1 MEHVLADLT
10 HSTVTNL
17 PAGRINNADACL
29 LLLRELG
36 GSATTGQL
44 RAGLRAWR
52 PNLEFNYLFNTCDT
66 GGYGFV
72 GRDFLSTTNKVYHQG
87 SNFSLGHVTHRRTY
101 WYRFGRGKYIITA
114 EGIRRLRELG
124 LELLF
129 KE

>member
-1 MEHVLADLT
+1 MEHVLTDLT
-10 HSTVTNL
+10 HSTVTNI

-52 PNLEFNYLFNTCDT
+52 PNLEFTYLFNTSDT

-72 GRDFLSTTNKVYHQG
+72 GGDFLSTHNEVYHQG
-87 SNFSLGHVTHRRTY
+87 SDFDNGHTSRRRTY
-101 WYRFGRGKYIITA
+101 WYRFGRGKYNITA
-114 EGIRRLRELG
+114 EGIRRLCELG
-124 LELLF
+124 LPLPTE
-129 KE
+129 E